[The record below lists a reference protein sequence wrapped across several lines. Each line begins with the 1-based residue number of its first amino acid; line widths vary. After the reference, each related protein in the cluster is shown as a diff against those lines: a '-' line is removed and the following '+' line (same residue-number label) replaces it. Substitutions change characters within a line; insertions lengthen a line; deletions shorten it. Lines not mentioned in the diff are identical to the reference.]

1 LVTKEAIERFFSNK
15 STPQEAAEVHA
26 YIEANPEILRELEIE
41 WTEFQQSE
49 ILPDQLSHTLWQDI
63 HRKTLSIPMIGIH
76 FKRFAAAATVILL
89 LGVGLYFFAK
99 TRRIPEANHIMAQNN
114 LKKFINTS
122 ERVMTVSFVDS
133 SVAHLTPG
141 SSIIY
146 TEPFDS
152 LNRQVSLK
160 GEAFFSV
167 KRSAGLPFTVTSDS
181 IVTTVLGTKFTVK
194 CHEFESFILV
204 TLHEGNVSVA
214 PVTAAY
220 KSNPKT
226 YFLKPGDVFSYNR
239 KTSEVTLNSL
249 KPENKS
255 LIGGM
260 ATDKNSGNGAMQS
273 ENWYMFN
280 NQPVVEVFAQLEI
293 LYKAKITYNPADI
306 KGMSFIGKIDKSDS
320 LETVLQSFAFL
331 NDLLLTRQG
340 NMYALIKK

>member
-1 LVTKEAIERFFSNK
+1 MINKEAIERFFSNK
-15 STPQEAAEVHA
+15 STPQEAAEVYA
-26 YIEANPEILRELEIE
+26 YIEANPEILSELEIE
-41 WTEFQQSE
+41 WTEFQQPD
-49 ILPDQLSHTLWQDI
+49 ILPDQLSHKLWHNI
-63 HRKTLSIPMIGIH
+63 HRKTRPIPMIGIH
-76 FKRFAAAATVILL
+76 FRRFAAAASVILFF
-89 LGVGLYFFAK
+89 GIGLYFFVK
-99 TRRIPEANHIMAQNN
+99 TRRIPESKHVLAQHN
-114 LKKFINTS
+114 LKKVINTS
-122 ERVMTVSFVDS
+122 KRVMAVSFVDS

-146 TEPFDS
+146 TDPFDS
-152 LNRQVSLK
+152 LNREVSLK

-167 KRSAGLPFTVTSDS
+167 KRSAGRPFTVTSDS

-214 PVTAAY
+214 PATAAF
-220 KSNPKT
+220 KGNPKT

-255 LIGGM
+255 LNGDM

-320 LETVLQSFAFL
+320 LETVLQSFALL
-331 NDLLLTRQG
+331 NNLLLTRQG
-340 NMYALIKK
+340 NMYTLIKK